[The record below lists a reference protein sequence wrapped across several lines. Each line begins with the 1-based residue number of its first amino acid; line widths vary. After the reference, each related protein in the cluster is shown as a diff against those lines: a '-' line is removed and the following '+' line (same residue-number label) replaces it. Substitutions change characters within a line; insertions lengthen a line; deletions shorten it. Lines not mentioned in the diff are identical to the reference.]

1 MAVGQSDAEKET
13 VMLVKTLTLKSLP
26 YIVGIAGSI
35 VAAHN
40 IAPPTGITSGL
51 QSGIN
56 TESTIIYRQAVDR
69 TLKGD
74 RLPIRQA
81 GPNATNDESEH
92 GAPNQK
98 IKTYCKPPIDGP
110 DRLIASV
117 IT

>member
-1 MAVGQSDAEKET
+1 
-13 VMLVKTLTLKSLP
+13 MLVKTLTLKSLP

-40 IAPPTGITSGL
+40 IAPSAGTTSGL
-51 QSGIN
+51 QSDIN

-81 GPNATNDESEH
+81 EPNTINNESVTVPAQITPNPRNEND
-92 GAPNQK
+92 
-98 IKTYCKPPIDGP
+98 CKPPIDTPRQSIVSAIG
-110 DRLIASV
+110 
-117 IT
+117 

>member
-1 MAVGQSDAEKET
+1 
-13 VMLVKTLTLKSLP
+13 MLVKTLTLKSLP

-40 IAPPTGITSGL
+40 IAPSVGTTSGL
-51 QSGIN
+51 QSEIN

-69 TLKGD
+69 ALKGD

-81 GPNATNDESEH
+81 EPNATNDESVH
-92 GAPNQK
+92 STPNQK
-98 IKTYCKPPIDGP
+98 NETDRKPPIDIP
-110 DRLIASV
+110 RRSIVSA

>member
-1 MAVGQSDAEKET
+1 
-13 VMLVKTLTLKSLP
+13 MLVKTLTLKSLP

-40 IAPPTGITSGL
+40 IAPSAGTTSGL
-51 QSGIN
+51 QSEIN

-69 TLKGD
+69 ALKGD

-81 GPNATNDESEH
+81 EPNSINNESVH
-92 GAPNQK
+92 STPNQK

>member
-1 MAVGQSDAEKET
+1 
-13 VMLVKTLTLKSLP
+13 MLVKTLTLKSLP

-40 IAPPTGITSGL
+40 IAPSAGTTSGL
-51 QSGIN
+51 QSEIN
-56 TESTIIYRQAVDR
+56 TEIIYRQAVDR
-69 TLKGD
+69 ALKGD

-81 GPNATNDESEH
+81 EPNATNDESVH
-92 GAPNQK
+92 STSNQK